1 MVTARTVYR
10 STRWQKQP
18 CHVRSGA
25 GAGPPGYRF
34 QKLHCEG
41 SSLGRVEP
49 VDDEGVGVMSSSFV
63 IILLWTA
70 ALSSGLMAGVYFA
83 FSVFVMKAFAELET
97 TQAIAAMN
105 AINKV
110 ILRSLFMPLFFGST
124 VISVMLIIAAYSQW
138 GDVGAAVALF
148 AGLVYLFGMFICTV
162 VFNVPLNNMLR
173 DLNPHSARAEGAWL
187 HYLKSWTKWNHLRT
201 VSSLISCM
209 LCIWLLFVR

>member
-1 MVTARTVYR
+1 
-10 STRWQKQP
+10 
-18 CHVRSGA
+18 
-25 GAGPPGYRF
+25 
-34 QKLHCEG
+34 
-41 SSLGRVEP
+41 
-49 VDDEGVGVMSSSFV
+49 MSSSFV
-63 IILLWTA
+63 TIVLWTA
-70 ALSSGLMAGVYFA
+70 ALGSGLMAGVYFA

-124 VISVMLIIAAYSQW
+124 VVSVLLIIAAFNQW
-138 GDVGAAVALF
+138 GDVGAAVALI
-148 AGLVYLFGMFICTV
+148 AGLVYLFGMFMCTV
-162 VFNVPLNNMLR
+162 IFNVPLNNMLR
-173 DLNPHSARAEGAWL
+173 DLNPQSARAEEAWL